1 MTSLERELENFF
13 EKREGPGS
21 YQKLREV
28 DLLDEGIVDSLD
40 MVELATIVSAETG
53 VTVDL
58 SDRSQ
63 FQALRS
69 IDGILTFF
77 GE

>member
-1 MTSLERELENFF
+1 VTSLEKELENFF
-13 EKREGPGS
+13 EKREGAGS

-28 DLLDEGIVDSLD
+28 DLLDEGLLDSLD
-40 MVELATIVSAETG
+40 MVELATIVSTQTG

-58 SDRSQ
+58 SERSH

-69 IDGILTFF
+69 IDSILTFF